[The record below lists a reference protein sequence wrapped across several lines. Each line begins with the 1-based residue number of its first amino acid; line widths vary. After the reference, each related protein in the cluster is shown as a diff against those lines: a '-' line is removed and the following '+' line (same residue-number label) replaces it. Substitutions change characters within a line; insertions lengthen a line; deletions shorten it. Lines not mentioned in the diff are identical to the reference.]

1 MGNVIS
7 NLALVSL
14 AAGIYVTTNE
24 HAGVA
29 FKDDRQVRF
38 YNHVVKSTV
47 NVGIPTPRI
56 ILDENAPEYTNC
68 RKKFSDGCSKLFDR
82 YDEKIENFLGENLV
96 KTKSHNSR
104 RRRVVI
110 TGTVLAAIAIGAFLV
125 GGTITGAVVHR
136 NNDKIAQKQKIME
149 KQIKLLN
156 QQTDLN
162 GENFQEVSDFL
173 QRDENLVLNGEQGV
187 PLEITFEKAL
197 LKTKHAEYRDL
208 FHISRFNDI
217 EFKHF
222 VQHSLTLEINRLP
235 LDPAFLLALAAH
247 CLAQQ
252 VDKSSIGQT
261 FCKDFAFH
269 STRWDTKFD
278 FNGIGF
284 EYTENA
290 KIKSTI
296 YSFTVEIPV
305 LESKTLKLLTVINL
319 GSFISKKLIKRTKL
333 SEFAVETE
341 SSIMH
346 PISLAKCNKFQGNWF
361 CPPDAIEVYD
371 ECLHNIFNGN
381 SSPSCIVSVFPTQIN
396 CIANIQQDIVV
407 VTMTA
412 NSKIQYNVDKN
423 RHLHENKQIGRFS
436 VIQRSVFPGHIQCE
450 KTDNLHDFASIT
462 IPALPAEITSN
473 ITIKMSKGKTL
484 QIKSMHTDEISKIAR
499 TAAETRARLD
509 DQKNLLIEKISKID
523 ENLNS
528 TFKYIAEEAKNTE
541 KNIWN
546 SITSVFKPWIYGAAG
561 LALLIMLLFCC
572 LSFSFRK
579 FQQKIDAAQSRTY
592 IQPRP
597 NRTTNL

>member
-7 NLALVSL
+7 NLAFASL
-14 AAGIYVTTNE
+14 AAGLDVTTNQQ
-24 HAGVA
+24 AGVA
-29 FKDDRQVRF
+29 FNNDRKVRF
-38 YNHVVKSTV
+38 YNHRVRSTV

-56 ILDENAPEYTNC
+56 ILDENAPAYTNC
-68 RKKFSDGCSKLFDR
+68 RKKFSDGCSQLFDR
-82 YDEKIENFLGENLV
+82 YDETIENFLGENLV
-96 KTKSHNSR
+96 KTKAKNNR

-110 TGTVLAAIAIGAFLV
+110 SGTVLVAMAIGAFLV

-136 NNDKIAQKQKIME
+136 NNDKIEQKQKIME
-149 KQIKLLN
+149 KQIQLLN

-162 GENFQEVSDFL
+162 GENFQEISDFL
-173 QRDENLVLNGEQGV
+173 QRDQNLVLNGEQGV

-217 EFKHF
+217 EFKNF
-222 VQHSLTLEINRLP
+222 VQHSLTLENNRLP

-290 KIKSTI
+290 KMKSTI
-296 YSFTVEIPV
+296 YSFSVEIPV
-305 LESKTLKLLTVINL
+305 LESTTLKLFTVINL
-319 GSFISKKLIKRTKL
+319 GSFIAKKLVKRTKL

-346 PISLAKCNKFQGNWF
+346 PILLSKCNKFQRNWF

-371 ECLHNIFNGN
+371 DCLHKIYRGN

-396 CIANIQQDIVV
+396 CIAIIQH
-407 VTMTA
+407 
-412 NSKIQYNVDKN
+412 Y
-423 RHLHENKQIGRFS
+423 LH
-436 VIQRSVFPGHIQCE
+436 
-450 KTDNLHDFASIT
+450 
-462 IPALPAEITSN
+462 
-473 ITIKMSKGKTL
+473 
-484 QIKSMHTDEISKIAR
+484 
-499 TAAETRARLD
+499 
-509 DQKNLLIEKISKID
+509 
-523 ENLNS
+523 
-528 TFKYIAEEAKNTE
+528 
-541 KNIWN
+541 
-546 SITSVFKPWIYGAAG
+546 
-561 LALLIMLLFCC
+561 
-572 LSFSFRK
+572 
-579 FQQKIDAAQSRTY
+579 
-592 IQPRP
+592 
-597 NRTTNL
+597 